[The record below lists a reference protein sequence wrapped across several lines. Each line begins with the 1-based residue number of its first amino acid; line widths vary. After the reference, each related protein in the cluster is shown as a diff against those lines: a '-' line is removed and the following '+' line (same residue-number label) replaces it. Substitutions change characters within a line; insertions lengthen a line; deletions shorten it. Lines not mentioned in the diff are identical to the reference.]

1 MTEIRKAIYSDLAAI
16 HSFDIFAGDRVKDIE
31 RGDCFVAVLDESIAG
46 YVVFNHSFY
55 LKPFIQFLCVA
66 SPFRRQGIAN
76 QLLAYVEDLCDGEKL
91 FTSTESDNLP
101 MLRLLNR
108 RGYRVSGVIENIQ
121 TQAEVVF
128 CKALRTQSLS

>member
-1 MTEIRKAIYSDLAAI
+1 MVEIRKATYGDLATL
-16 HSFDIFAGDRVKDIE
+16 HSFDIFAGDRAQEIE
-31 RGDCFVAVLDESIAG
+31 RGECFVAVLPEGLAG

-76 QLLAYVEDLCDGEKL
+76 RLLAHIEELCDGEKL

-121 TQAEVVF
+121 TQSEVVF
-128 CKALRTQSLS
+128 CKTLKTQSLL